1 MMSPTIAKQG
11 PCPRH
16 LAGRQ
21 GSRLSAGDNSK
32 LPDRVRPWNQL
43 APAVVL
49 KERPRSLRVSSSR
62 FLLRSQCVRHGGRGA
77 VRTDLHLPTQ
87 PLPALSRAHGL
98 KMEPEGRPTGQFSHT
113 RQAPGSESGELS
125 QTTLP
130 FPDPGCVLTT
140 TPASSEQPVLL
151 GHPRE
156 GQGLAD
162 TDRLPSCCKDA
173 ARTCAHRYTRRTPA
187 AAPAHR
193 RGRTSHLYTCR
204 GPSTP
209 CHLQH
214 CQEGGTHCCY
224 LEARSKHT
232 GHRESHG
239 QQSYRGRPLIL
250 TNISTTLHKE

>member
-1 MMSPTIAKQG
+1 MSPTIAKRG

-21 GSRLSAGDNSK
+21 GSRLSAGDNNK
-32 LPDRVRPWNQL
+32 LRDRQGQTLEPARPRRSPEGTSAFTEGKQQP
-43 APAVVL
+43 APAAFTV
-49 KERPRSLRVSSSR
+49 
-62 FLLRSQCVRHGGRGA
+62 CRHSGRGT

-87 PLPALSRAHGL
+87 PLPALSRPHGL
-98 KMEPEGRPTGQFSHT
+98 KMEQEGRLTGQFSHT
-113 RQAPGSESGELS
+113 RQVPGSESGELS

-130 FPDPGCVLTT
+130 FPNPGCILTT
-140 TPASSEQPVLL
+140 APASSEQPVLL
-151 GHPRE
+151 GPPRE

-162 TDRLPSCCKDA
+162 TDCLPSCCKDA
-173 ARTCAHRYTRRTPA
+173 ARTCAHRYTHRTPA

-193 RGRTSHLYTCR
+193 RERTSRLYTCR
-204 GPSTP
+204 DPSTP

-232 GHRESHG
+232 GHHGSHG

-250 TNISTTLHKE
+250 TNVSTTLHKE